1 MILHWSNDIGLPHFF
16 FFNFPMADGD
26 NFLWKIYGGSSR
38 QGANVQILL
47 RVLGGGGGVGGGGS
61 QIHFPVI

>member
-1 MILHWSNDIGLPHFF
+1 
-16 FFNFPMADGD
+16 MADGD

-47 RVLGGGGGVGGGGS
+47 RVLGGGGGGVGGGRVTNTFS
-61 QIHFPVI
+61 SNLKTVNLNTFPNYGGI